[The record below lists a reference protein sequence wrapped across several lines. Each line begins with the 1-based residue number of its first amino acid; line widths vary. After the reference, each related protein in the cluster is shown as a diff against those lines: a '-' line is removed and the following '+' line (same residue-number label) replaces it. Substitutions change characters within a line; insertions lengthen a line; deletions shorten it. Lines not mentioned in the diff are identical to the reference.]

1 MIDVSNLCNKLSIN
15 NNSVM
20 YWKLQFTIFKWSLT
34 VPSIFFTVL
43 TLPSYAATN
52 PSVNTLSATATSN
65 TLVEVAQNLPAPT
78 INPQPDP
85 NRDRFPQP
93 LPTPTP
99 LPENTPP
106 VLTPPTT
113 PAEPNLPPQNV
124 FIRNIEVVGNTIL
137 TPEEINKIVQPLEG
151 RSVTLEQLRSAAD
164 AITQLYLN
172 KGYITSRAVLVNQV
186 ITNGTVQI
194 RLIEGSLEKIQVEG
208 TRNLNR
214 GYVENRVR
222 LGVDRPLNT
231 TKLEEQ
237 LRLLQTD
244 PLFENVEASLGAGS
258 QLGQSILTVK
268 VEEAERFAS
277 VFSVDNYSP
286 PQIAPERVGASLRY
300 RNLTGIGDEISLSY
314 YAGTNFGNFDRAA
327 SNVYDFTYRA
337 PLNPMNGTIQLR
349 VAPNNNKLVN
359 PPAIPNTDSRGSLDF
374 YELSYRQPLKRSLRE
389 EFALSLAFALQ
400 GNESSFAFDG
410 IPLVSN
416 NSRTRV
422 LKFGQDY
429 THRDTQGAWA
439 VQSQFSL
446 GLDIFD
452 ATTSS
457 EPNQDGRFFSWLG
470 QVQRVQQLG
479 NDNLLIVQ
487 GDVQLSPDDVPP
499 FYEFFI
505 GGGQSLR
512 GYRQN
517 ARSGDNGFR
526 VSLEGR
532 IPLLRNQRRVPT
544 LQLAPFVDLGQ
555 IWNEDANPDN
565 PFLASAGLGLIWQPS
580 PNFNVRLD
588 YGIPFVDIEKPSDSL
603 QDNGLHFSLS
613 YSP

>member
-1 MIDVSNLCNKLSIN
+1 
-15 NNSVM
+15 M
-20 YWKLQFTIFKWSLT
+20 YRDLHFVLFGWSLT
-34 VPSIFFTVL
+34 VSSALSIASPSPT
-43 TLPSYAATN
+43 YAAANT
-52 PSVNTLSATATSN
+52 SVNILSATETSN
-65 TLVEVAQNLPAPT
+65 TVVEVAQNSPAPT
-78 INPQPDP
+78 INPQPNP

-93 LPTPTP
+93 LPTPIP
-99 LPENTPP
+99 LPENPPP
-106 VLTPPTT
+106 VLTPPTS
-113 PAEPNLPPQNV
+113 PAEPDLPPQSV
-124 FIRNIEVVGNTIL
+124 LIRNIEVVGNTIL

-151 RSVTLEQLRSAAD
+151 RSVTLEQLRNAAD

-186 ITNGTVQI
+186 ITSRTVQI
-194 RLIEGSLEKIQVEG
+194 RIIEGSLEKIQVEG

-214 GYVENRVR
+214 RYVENRVR
-222 LGVDRPLNT
+222 LGVDQPLNT

-237 LRLLQTD
+237 LRLLRTD

-258 QLGQSILTVK
+258 QLGQSVLTVR
-268 VEEAERFAS
+268 VEEAERFTS

-286 PQIAPERVGASLRY
+286 PAIAPERVGASLRY
-300 RNLTGIGDEISLSY
+300 RNPTGIGDEILLSY
-314 YAGTNFGNFDRAA
+314 YTGINFGNFDRAA

-359 PPAIPNTDSRGSLDF
+359 PPLAPGSDIQGSLDF
-374 YELSYRQPLKRSLRE
+374 YELSYRQPLKRTIRD
-389 EFALSLAFALQ
+389 EFALSLAFAFQ
-400 GNESSFAFDG
+400 GNESSFVFNAFPDEG
-410 IPLVSN
+410 VN
-416 NSRTRV
+416 ARSRTRV

-439 VQSQFSL
+439 IQSQFSL
-446 GLDIFD
+446 GLDIFG

-457 EPNQDGRFFSWLG
+457 ELNQDGRFLSWLG

-487 GDVQLSPDDVPP
+487 GDLQLSPDDVPP

-555 IWNEDANPDN
+555 IWNQDDNPN
-565 PFLASAGLGLIWQPS
+565 KPFLASAGLGLLWQPS
-580 PNFNVRLD
+580 RNFNVRLD
-588 YGIPFVDIEKPSDSL
+588 YGIPFVEIETPSESL
-603 QDNGLHFSLS
+603 QDNGFHFSLS

>member
-1 MIDVSNLCNKLSIN
+1 
-15 NNSVM
+15 M
-20 YWKLQFTIFKWSLT
+20 YRQLQFTILKWSLT
-34 VPSIFFTVL
+34 VPSLFFIAL
-43 TLPSYAATN
+43 TLPSYATANT
-52 PSVNTLSATATSN
+52 SVDTLSITETSD
-65 TLVEVAQNLPAPT
+65 TLVKVAQNLPAPT

-106 VLTPPTT
+106 VLTPPTP
-113 PAEPNLPPQNV
+113 PAEPNLPPQSV

-137 TPEEINKIVQPLEG
+137 APEEINKIVQPLEG
-151 RSVTLEQLRSAAD
+151 RSVTLEQLRNAAD

-186 ITNGTVQI
+186 ITNGTIQI
-194 RLIEGSLEKIQVEG
+194 RVIEGSLEKIQVEG
-208 TRNLNR
+208 TRKLNR
-214 GYVENRVR
+214 GYVEDRVR

-231 TKLEEQ
+231 TELEEQ

-268 VEEAERFAS
+268 VEEAKRFAS

-300 RNLTGIGDEISLSY
+300 RNPTGIGDEISLSY
-314 YAGTNFGNFDRAA
+314 YTGINFGDFDRAA
-327 SNVYDFTYRA
+327 SNVYEFTYRA

-349 VAPNNNKLVN
+349 VAPNNNKAVN
-359 PPAIPNTDSRGSLDF
+359 PPPTIANVENPSVVADIDSQGSLDF
-374 YELSYRQPLKRSLRE
+374 YELSYRQPLKRTLRD
-389 EFALSLAFALQ
+389 EFALSLAFAFQ
-400 GNESSFAFDG
+400 GNEGSSAFGD
-410 IPLVSN
+410 IPIFRSN
-416 NSRTRV
+416 ARTRV

-429 THRDTQGAWA
+429 THRDPQGAWA

-487 GDVQLSPDDVPP
+487 ADLQLSPDDVPP

-555 IWNEDANPDN
+555 IWSKDEDPNDPGN

-588 YGIPFVDIEKPSDSL
+588 YGIPFVEIEKPSDSL